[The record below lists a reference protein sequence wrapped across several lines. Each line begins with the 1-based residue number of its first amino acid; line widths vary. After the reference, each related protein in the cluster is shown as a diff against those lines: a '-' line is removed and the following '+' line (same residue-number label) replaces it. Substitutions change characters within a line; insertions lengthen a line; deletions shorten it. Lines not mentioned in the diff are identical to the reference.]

1 MPLTSPR
8 APSPPWLR
16 TSLLALALLL
26 PAPAGAAPSAETTA
40 AQLATLKRELAQL
53 ERWITEKAG
62 DQATLDRALRQA
74 DQALSAQA
82 RATRDAERA
91 LSETTQAVRALE
103 RTLAET
109 EAAYEAQQ
117 AALAATVRSAWLLSR
132 RSRLQLAL
140 EGESPDAR
148 GRILTFQAFLAEH
161 YGAAAAELDATA
173 SALKAQRVTLE
184 AERQAQAARQAEAI
198 AMERQLTEARRQRSR
213 SLDAFRT
220 RLAAKEARRTT
231 LSQDANA
238 LAALLKRLEA
248 EAAKRTFTA
257 RPGTFPWPLEGRVLQ
272 AFGAP
277 LEAGQLRANGLRL
290 GAEEGTPVRAIARGQ
305 VVFADWLRGFG
316 LMIIVDHGEGWL
328 SLYGQAESLLYREGQ
343 QVEAGE
349 VIATAG
355 RSGGAR
361 SAGLWFELRQNGAPQ
376 DPIRWCVA
384 RS

>member
-1 MPLTSPR
+1 MKSARALRRPR
-8 APSPPWLR
+8 RLSA
-16 TSLLALALLL
+16 LLALAFLL
-26 PAPAGAAPSAETTA
+26 PSTGSAAPSAEATS
-40 AQLATLKRELAQL
+40 AQLATLKRELAEI
-53 ERWITEKAG
+53 ERWIAEKAG
-62 DQATLDRALRQA
+62 DQAALDQALKGA
-74 DQALSAQA
+74 DQALNEQA
-82 RATRDAERA
+82 RATRAASRA
-91 LSETTQAVRALE
+91 
-103 RTLAET
+103 LAET
-109 EAAYEAQQ
+109 TEAVRTLEAALANTEAAHETQQ

-132 RSRLQLAL
+132 RAPLQLAL

-161 YGAAAAELDATA
+161 YGAAAAKLDATA
-173 SALKAQRVTLE
+173 AALKAQRETLE
-184 AERQAQAARQAEAI
+184 AERKARAAQQAEA
-198 AMERQLTEARRQRSR
+198 AALERELAAARSQRAQGLEAFRSR
-213 SLDAFRT
+213 
-220 RLAAKEARRTT
+220 LAEREARRTA
-231 LSQDANA
+231 LSQDAKA

-248 EAAKRTFTA
+248 EAAKRTFKA

-290 GAEEGTPVRAIARGQ
+290 EAEEGTPVRAIARGQ

-316 LMIIVDHGEGWL
+316 LMIIIDHGEGWL

>member
-1 MPLTSPR
+1 LNSTR
-8 APSPPWLR
+8 APSRPWR
-16 TSLLALALLL
+16 PSALLALAFLL
-26 PAPAGAAPSAETTA
+26 PSTGSAAPSAEATS
-40 AQLATLKRELAQL
+40 AQLATLKRELAEI
-53 ERWITEKAG
+53 ERWIAEKAD
-62 DQATLDRALRQA
+62 DQAALDRALKRA
-74 DQALSAQA
+74 DQALNEQA
-82 RATRDAERA
+82 RATRAASRA
-91 LSETTQAVRALE
+91 
-103 RTLAET
+103 LAET
-109 EAAYEAQQ
+109 TEAVRTLEAALADAQAAYETQQ
-117 AALAATVRSAWLLSR
+117 AALATTVRSAWLLSR
-132 RSRLQLAL
+132 RAPLQLAL

-161 YGAAAAELDATA
+161 YGAAAAKLDATA
-173 SALKAQRVTLE
+173 AALKAQRETLE
-184 AERQAQAARQAEAI
+184 AERQARIAQQAEA
-198 AMERQLTEARRQRSR
+198 AAQERQLAAARGQQAQGLEAFRSR
-213 SLDAFRT
+213 
-220 RLAAKEARRTT
+220 LAEKEARRTA
-231 LSQDANA
+231 LSQDAKA
-238 LAALLKRLEA
+238 LTALLKRLEA
-248 EAAKRTFTA
+248 EATKRTFKA

-290 GAEEGTPVRAIARGQ
+290 EAEEGTPVRAIARGQ

-316 LMIIVDHGEGWL
+316 LMIIIDHGEGWL

>member
-1 MPLTSPR
+1 MNLTRPPR
-8 APSPPWLR
+8 WRLSA
-16 TSLLALALLL
+16 LLGLTLALLPPF
-26 PAPAGAAPSAETTA
+26 PASGAPSAEATS
-40 AQLATLKRELAQL
+40 AQLATLKRELAEI
-53 ERWITEKAG
+53 ERWIAEKAG
-62 DQATLDRALRQA
+62 DQAAL
-74 DQALSAQA
+74 DQALKRADEALSEQA
-82 RATRDAERA
+82 RATRAASRA
-91 LSETTQAVRALE
+91 
-103 RTLAET
+103 LAET
-109 EAAYEAQQ
+109 TAAVRTLEGALEETQAAYASQQ

-132 RSRLQLAL
+132 RPPLQLAL

-161 YGAAAAELDATA
+161 YGAAAAKLDATA
-173 SALKAQRVTLE
+173 AALKAQRETLE
-184 AERQAQAARQAEAI
+184 AERQVRVARQAEA
-198 AMERQLTEARRQRSR
+198 AALERQLAAARSEQAQGLTAFRSR
-213 SLDAFRT
+213 
-220 RLAAKEARRTT
+220 LAEKEARRTA
-231 LSQDANA
+231 LSQDAKA
-238 LAALLKRLEA
+238 LTTLLKRLEA
-248 EAAKRTFTA
+248 EAARRSFKA

-277 LEAGQLRANGLRL
+277 LEAGSLRANGLRL
-290 GAEEGTPVRAIARGQ
+290 SAEEGTPVRAIARGE

-316 LMIIVDHGEGWL
+316 LMIIIDHGDGWL

>member
-1 MPLTSPR
+1 MNSVR
-8 APSPPWLR
+8 APSPPWRLS
-16 TSLLALALLL
+16 TLLALVLLL
-26 PAPAGAAPSAETTA
+26 PVPGGAAPSAEATA

-53 ERWITEKAG
+53 ERWITENAG
-62 DQATLDRALRQA
+62 DQADLDRALKQA

-82 RATRDAERA
+82 RATRDADQA
-91 LSETTQAVRALE
+91 LAELTGAVRALE
-103 RTLAET
+103 GTLAET
-109 EAAYEAQQ
+109 EAAYETQQ
-117 AALAATVRSAWLLSR
+117 AALAAAVRSAWLLSR
-132 RSRLQLAL
+132 RSPLQLAL

-173 SALKAQRVTLE
+173 IALKDQRATLE
-184 AERQAQAARQAEAI
+184 AERQAQAARQAEAT
-198 AMERQLTEARRQRSR
+198 ALERQLAEARSLRAQR
-213 SLDAFRT
+213 LDAFRT
-220 RLAAKEARRTT
+220 RLAEKEARRTT

-257 RPGTFPWPLEGRVLQ
+257 RPGTFPWPLEGRVLH

-290 GAEEGTPVRAIARGQ
+290 GAEEGTPVRAIASGQ

-384 RS
+384 RR

>member
-1 MPLTSPR
+1 MNSTR
-8 APSPPWLR
+8 APSHPWRL
-16 TSLLALALLL
+16 SALLALALL
-26 PAPAGAAPSAETTA
+26 PPFPAGGAPSAEATS
-40 AQLATLKRELAQL
+40 AQLATLKRELAQI
-53 ERWITEKAG
+53 ERWIAEKAG
-62 DQATLDRALRQA
+62 DQADLDRALKQA
-74 DQALSAQA
+74 DNALSAQA
-82 RATRDAERA
+82 QATRAASRA
-91 LSETTQAVRALE
+91 
-103 RTLAET
+103 LAET
-109 EAAYEAQQ
+109 SEAVRTLEAALDETQAAYETQQ

-132 RSRLQLAL
+132 RPPLQLAL

-173 SALKAQRVTLE
+173 AALKAQRETLE
-184 AERQAQAARQAEAI
+184 AERQARAARQAEAM
-198 AMERQLTEARRQRSR
+198 ALERELAEARRQRAR
-213 SLDAFRT
+213 GLEAFRT
-220 RLAAKEARRTT
+220 RLAEKEARRTA
-231 LSQDANA
+231 LSQDAKA
-238 LAALLKRLEA
+238 LATLLKRLEA
-248 EAAKRTFTA
+248 EAAKRAFKA
-257 RPGTFPWPLEGRVLQ
+257 RPGTFPWPLEGPVLQ

-290 GAEEGTPVRAIARGQ
+290 GAPEGAPVRAIASGQ

-316 LMIIVDHGEGWL
+316 LMIIIDHGEGWL